1 MTPSPRPVFL
11 RPKANTAAWNRRR
24 VQGIIPRKQPEL
36 PCEVDLGVSVDC
48 SNNIQPTTPPP
59 ADVPGG
65 VFIIVPAYNETPAI
79 GAVLQE
85 LCAVY
90 RHVVVVDDGSTDG
103 TYEAARASATYV
115 LRHPVN
121 CGQGAALQTGIDFAL
136 RRGAEFIVTFDADGQ
151 HRVED
156 VAVLLAPIVSGE
168 CDIALGSR
176 FLGTSVDIP
185 PLRRR
190 MLRLG
195 VLFTRLVNGMNL
207 TDAHNGLRAFSRR
220 AAQRINLRLDRMA
233 HATELIDQV
242 RLSGLPYKEVSVQ
255 IRYTT
260 YSLRKGQ
267 STRGAIRIVLHY
279 LLGRVLQ

>member
-1 MTPSPRPVFL
+1 M
-11 RPKANTAAWNRRR
+11 
-24 VQGIIPRKQPEL
+24 
-36 PCEVDLGVSVDC
+36 SVDC
-48 SNNIQPTTPPP
+48 SSNIQPTTPPLV
-59 ADVPGG
+59 DVPDG
-65 VFIIVPAYNETPAI
+65 VFVVVPAYNEAPAI
-79 GAVLQE
+79 GAVLHE
-85 LCAVY
+85 LHAVC
-90 RHVVVVDDGSTDG
+90 RHIVVVDDGSTDG
-103 TYEAARASATYV
+103 THEAARASADYV
-115 LRHPVN
+115 LRHPIN

-136 RRGAEFIVTFDADGQ
+136 LRGAEYIVTFDADGQ

-156 VAVLLAPIVSGE
+156 VAVLLAPILSGE

-176 FLGTSVDIP
+176 FLGTSVGLP

-190 MLRLG
+190 ILRLG
-195 VLFTRLVNGMNL
+195 VLFTRLVNGVNL

-242 RLSGLPYKEVSVQ
+242 RQSGLPFKEVPVQ
-255 IRYTT
+255 IRYTP

-267 STRGAIRIVLHY
+267 STRGAIRIALHY